1 MAFHE
6 HPSLLRVEYEGDL
19 FLEKLALEQGVPSI
33 EVEANWDIT
42 SKEPESSAL
51 KASPDAFNTFL
62 DIEKIYITYYDALS
76 GRSCVI

>member
-33 EVEANWDIT
+33 EVEAN
-42 SKEPESSAL
+42 
-51 KASPDAFNTFL
+51 
-62 DIEKIYITYYDALS
+62 
-76 GRSCVI
+76 

>member
-6 HPSLLRVEYEGDL
+6 HPSLVRVEYEGDL
-19 FLEKLALEQGVPSI
+19 VLEKLALEQGVPSI

-51 KASPDAFNTFL
+51 KASPTHLTPSLTLKKFISLTMMH
-62 DIEKIYITYYDALS
+62 
-76 GRSCVI
+76 